1 MVGTLIGIGFDVAL
15 MIFLGVAIFYGVRL
29 NRQMA
34 IIRSGREELQAL
46 ITEFTTATS
55 RAETALSELKSD
67 VGATLNDARQS
78 AHKAGALCD
87 DLEFLIKRGEK
98 VADAL
103 EIGVRASRS
112 GSTTAQDSRGTQ
124 GSRGEL
130 RAAPDQKLGGK
141 AVSRTSADN
150 SLKDSLKKGMSR
162 AVQGKQSDEDVA
174 DATASGR
181 PLVAPPEDRVAAG
194 EKPDTKKARAKS
206 KSELLKALQDM
217 R

>member
-1 MVGTLIGIGFDVAL
+1 MIGTVISIGFDVAL
-15 MIFLGVAIFYGVRL
+15 MVFLGVAIYYGVRL

-34 IIRSGREELQAL
+34 IIRSGREELQSL
-46 ITEFTTATS
+46 ITDFTKATS

-78 AHKAGALCD
+78 AHKASALCD

-103 EIGVRASRS
+103 EIGIRAGRKGSAEPATEVRE
-112 GSTTAQDSRGTQ
+112 D
-124 GSRGEL
+124 L
-130 RAAPDQKLGGK
+130 RAVPDQKLGAK
-141 AVSRTSADN
+141 ASSRTSGDS
-150 SLKDSLKKGMSR
+150 SLKDSLKKGVSR
-162 AVQGKQSDEDVA
+162 AIRGKQSDEDSKEFEPSA
-174 DATASGR
+174 RSLIAS
-181 PLVAPPEDRVAAG
+181 PEDRLATG
-194 EKPDTKKARAKS
+194 EKLETKKARAKS

>member
-1 MVGTLIGIGFDVAL
+1 MVGTMISIGFDVAL
-15 MIFLGVAIFYGVRL
+15 MICLGVAIYYGVRL

-34 IIRSGREELQAL
+34 IIRSGREELQSL
-46 ITEFTTATS
+46 ITEFTQATS
-55 RAETALSELKSD
+55 RAEKALSELKSD

-103 EIGVRASRS
+103 EIGVRASRK
-112 GSTTAQDSRGTQ
+112 GSADPVSTEGRGD
-124 GSRGEL
+124 L
-130 RAAPDQKLGGK
+130 RAAPDQKLGAKSPTRAAGE
-141 AVSRTSADN
+141 S

-162 AVQGKQSDEDVA
+162 AIRGAHTDTDRPDTE
-174 DATASGR
+174 ASGR
-181 PLVAPPEDRVAAG
+181 SLVAAPEDRVAAG
-194 EKPDTKKARAKS
+194 EKSDSKKARAKS

>member
-1 MVGTLIGIGFDVAL
+1 MIGTVISIGFDVAL
-15 MIFLGVAIFYGVRL
+15 MICLGVAIYYGVRL

-34 IIRSGREELQAL
+34 IIRSGREELQSL
-46 ITEFTTATS
+46 ITEFTQATS

-78 AHKAGALCD
+78 AHKASALCD

-103 EIGVRASRS
+103 EIGVRASRK
-112 GSTTAQDSRGTQ
+112 GSADPASAEAR
-124 GSRGEL
+124 SDL
-130 RAAPDQKLGGK
+130 RAAPDQKLGAK
-141 AVSRTSADN
+141 PSSRAAGEA

-162 AVQGKQSDEDVA
+162 AIRGAHSDTDQTGAE
-174 DATASGR
+174 ASGR
-181 PLVAPPEDRVAAG
+181 SLVAAPEDRVAAG
-194 EKPDTKKARAKS
+194 EKSDSKKARAKS